1 MRSTEGDILK
11 KYEEL
16 LKEVYERINNS
27 NQSVLLRQE
36 NCELEHDFLGFLE
49 NYELLRQLAPKDAT
63 IIDFGCNMAAQTFLF
78 VDYPAYL
85 GVDLDELVRFATNNT
100 IHYQMSIQNF
110 LKHEFPAL
118 EGKKVFG
125 ICSAVPDATAVAMAE
140 DACDNILILYP
151 GEKTRLKIDGE
162 YKNIIDYLKGEKL

>member
-1 MRSTEGDILK
+1 MK

-27 NQSVLLRQE
+27 NQSILLRQE

-63 IIDFGCNMAAQTFLF
+63 IIDLGCYMAAQAFLF

-85 GVDLDELVRFATNNT
+85 GIDLDELVRFATNNT
-100 IHYQMSIQNF
+100 THYQMSIQDF
-110 LKHEFPAL
+110 ITREFVGLKD
-118 EGKKVFG
+118 KKTFG
-125 ICSAVPDATAVAMAE
+125 ICSGVPDKEAVSMAE
-140 DACDNILILYP
+140 EVCDNILILYP

-162 YKNIIDYLKGEKL
+162 YKNIVDYLKGEKL